1 MSEVAQRREEP
12 PPPDLGP
19 LTSKAELDLELGQV
33 GHAYLLVEGPE
44 PTSEVTSQL
53 TRLVVILAVLLVP
66 ISFTVVLLLTGDW
79 LKAVVVALFFA
90 LTAVVVH
97 DVRCGNLPRS
107 RLDVAERFRPGDH
120 GGFTGRSRPTGGGP
134 VLR

>member
-33 GHAYLLVEGPE
+33 GRAHVLVEGPE
-44 PTSEVTSQL
+44 PTSELTRQL

-66 ISFTVVLLLTGDW
+66 ISFAVVLVLTGVW
-79 LKAVVVALFFA
+79 LKAVIVALLFA
-90 LTAVVVH
+90 STAVVVH
-97 DVRCGNLPRS
+97 HVRCRTLP
-107 RLDVAERFRPGDH
+107 H
-120 GGFTGRSRPTGGGP
+120 
-134 VLR
+134 